1 MKLSKQSKLNIKKVE
16 LKLTGKSRKQMRK
29 ELRKQ
34 KKINKSIY
42 FKNKREFCVDISNVN
57 DDKTNHNKIINKE
70 INRLESSKKCTK
82 NNCFEK
88 VHHSIISITNCFEQV
103 KTKKNEEFE
112 YKKKIQKC
120 KLLKEANLKE
130 DKEIKKLE
138 KKLKLTKRKK
148 KTIPK
153 SFVTDGLDYL
163 LDFCLQKN
171 KKYIIETKEEILEDE
186 FSNQFNINS
195 LKIEKNMYTSSVLDN
210 IKKNKSENIESKM
223 SKNYTLII
231 EQNNNNSSDKV
242 LNTQTKKIDS
252 IDYSINDKDFW
263 EDIYG
268 RKRDKEGNVIYA
280 NNANKYVPPAIRAT
294 IAHNI
299 NSNEDEKLHF
309 LRKQLKGCLNRVAEY
324 NMYSIVNQIEA
335 LYMTNSRN
343 NMNNILS
350 ELVLESLISHIITPD
365 RLICEHMMLI
375 AILHA
380 NIGIEVG
387 ANFLEKLIKK
397 FIEITEKFQNIANK
411 ELDNIVLIISHLYNF
426 KVFGYKLL
434 YEILNKLMI
443 KFTEKEIELILLI
456 LKTVGFSLRKDDPNA
471 LKEFI
476 QNLQQKAIHENEKNS
491 RVKFMLDILLAIKNN
506 NINKIPQY
514 DPSHVEHLKKVI
526 KNIIRKG
533 NTITQFN
540 VSLEDLLNVD
550 EKGKWWIIGSAW
562 SGSNNIND
570 KTNLKE
576 HNNFNFSIQILKL
589 AQKQRMNTDIRK
601 NIFCIL
607 MTAEDY
613 LDAFEKLH
621 HLGLKDQQETEII
634 HVLIHCC
641 LQENK
646 FNPYYAILAQKLCE
660 YNRKYQLAIQCNFWD
675 KLKTLEAYNNKQL
688 INLIQFLIHLLI
700 EKCLALSILKVIQ
713 FTELEKHTIIFLR
726 QIILGILLHE
736 NEQASIQVFERIS
749 VSSQLQTFRESLR
762 LFINCFLVKNI
773 DMCTVLD
780 KEKIILKKRI
790 EIVDKI
796 LILHGSK
803 IMF

>member
-1 MKLSKQSKLNIKKVE
+1 MKLSKQSKLNTKKME
-16 LKLTGKSRKQMRK
+16 LKLTEKSRKQMRK

-42 FKNKREFCVDISNVN
+42 FKNKRELYVDISNVN
-57 DDKTNHNKIINKE
+57 DNKTNHNKIINKE
-70 INRLESSKKCTK
+70 INRLENSKKCTK
-82 NNCFEK
+82 NNFEK
-88 VHHSIISITNCFEQV
+88 IYHSVISMTNCSEQV
-103 KTKKNEEFE
+103 KIKKSEEFE
-112 YKKKIQKC
+112 YKKKKQKC

-130 DKEIKKLE
+130 DKEIRKLE

-171 KKYIIETKEEILEDE
+171 KKYITETKEEILEDE

-195 LKIEKNMYTSSVLDN
+195 LEIEKNIYTSSALDN
-210 IKKNKSENIESKM
+210 IKENKNENIKSEM
-223 SKNYTLII
+223 SKNYTLNLK
-231 EQNNNNSSDKV
+231 QSNNNSSDKV

-252 IDYSINDKDFW
+252 IDYSINDENFW

-268 RKRDKEGNVIYA
+268 RKRNKEGDVIYA

-294 IAHNI
+294 NI

-309 LRKQLKGCLNRVAEY
+309 LRKQLKGCLNKVAEH
-324 NMYSIVNQIEA
+324 NMYNIVNQIEA

-350 ELVLESLISHIITPD
+350 ELVLESLISHVITPD

-397 FIEITEKFQNIANK
+397 FIKNMEKFQSIENK

-426 KVFGYKLL
+426 KIFGYKLL

-456 LKTVGFSLRKDDPNA
+456 LKTVGFSLRRDDPNA

-476 QNLQQKAIHENEKNS
+476 QSLQQKAVHESEKNS

-514 DPSHVEHLKKVI
+514 DPSHVQHLRKVI

-540 VSLEDLLNVD
+540 VSLEDLLHVD

-562 SGSNNIND
+562 SGSNNISD

-576 HNNFNFSIQILKL
+576 HNNLNFNIQILKL

-621 HLGLKDQQETEII
+621 HLDLKNQQETEII

-660 YNRKYQLAIQCNFWD
+660 YNRKYQLTIQCNFWD

-688 INLIQFLIHLLI
+688 INLTQFLIHLLI
-700 EKCLALSILKVIQ
+700 EKCLALSILKVIE
-713 FTELEKHTIIFLR
+713 FTELKKHTITFLK

-773 DMCTVLD
+773 DMCTILD
-780 KEKIILKKRI
+780 KQKIILKKRV

-803 IMF
+803 LMF

>member
-1 MKLSKQSKLNIKKVE
+1 MKLSKQSKLNTKKME
-16 LKLTGKSRKQMRK
+16 LKLTEKSRKQMRK

-42 FKNKREFCVDISNVN
+42 FKNKRELYVDISNVN
-57 DDKTNHNKIINKE
+57 DNKTNHNKIINKE
-70 INRLESSKKCTK
+70 INRLENSKKCTK
-82 NNCFEK
+82 NNFEK
-88 VHHSIISITNCFEQV
+88 IYHSVISMTNCSEQV
-103 KTKKNEEFE
+103 KIKKSEEFE
-112 YKKKIQKC
+112 YKKKKQKC

-130 DKEIKKLE
+130 DKEIRKLE

-171 KKYIIETKEEILEDE
+171 KKYITETKEEILEDE

-195 LKIEKNMYTSSVLDN
+195 LKIEKNIYTSSALDN
-210 IKKNKSENIESKM
+210 IKENKNENIKSEM
-223 SKNYTLII
+223 SKNYTLNLK
-231 EQNNNNSSDKV
+231 QSNNNSSDKV

-252 IDYSINDKDFW
+252 IDYSINDENFW

-268 RKRDKEGNVIYA
+268 RKRNKEGDVIYA

-294 IAHNI
+294 NI

-309 LRKQLKGCLNRVAEY
+309 LRKQLKGCLNKVAEH
-324 NMYSIVNQIEA
+324 NMYNIVNQIEA

-350 ELVLESLISHIITPD
+350 ELVLESLISHVITPD

-397 FIEITEKFQNIANK
+397 FIKNMEKFQSIENK

-426 KVFGYKLL
+426 KIFGYKLL

-456 LKTVGFSLRKDDPNA
+456 LKTVGFSLRRDDPNA

-476 QNLQQKAIHENEKNS
+476 QSLQQKAVHESEKNS

-514 DPSHVEHLKKVI
+514 DPSHVQHLRKVI

-540 VSLEDLLNVD
+540 VSLEDLLHVD

-562 SGSNNIND
+562 SGSNNISD

-576 HNNFNFSIQILKL
+576 HNNLNFNIQILKL

-621 HLGLKDQQETEII
+621 HLDLKNQQETEII

-660 YNRKYQLAIQCNFWD
+660 YNRKYQLTIQCNFWD

-688 INLIQFLIHLLI
+688 INLTQFLIHLLI
-700 EKCLALSILKVIQ
+700 EKCLALSILKVIE
-713 FTELEKHTIIFLR
+713 FTELKKHTITFLK

-773 DMCTVLD
+773 DMCTILD
-780 KEKIILKKRI
+780 KQKIILKKRV

-803 IMF
+803 LMF

>member
-1 MKLSKQSKLNIKKVE
+1 M
-16 LKLTGKSRKQMRK
+16 
-29 ELRKQ
+29 
-34 KKINKSIY
+34 
-42 FKNKREFCVDISNVN
+42 DISNVN
-57 DDKTNHNKIINKE
+57 DNKTNHNKIINKE
-70 INRLESSKKCTK
+70 INRLENSKKCTK
-82 NNCFEK
+82 NNFEK
-88 VHHSIISITNCFEQV
+88 IYHSVISMTNCSEQV
-103 KTKKNEEFE
+103 KIKKSEEFE
-112 YKKKIQKC
+112 YKKKKQKC

-130 DKEIKKLE
+130 DKEIRKLE

-171 KKYIIETKEEILEDE
+171 KKYITETKEEILEDE

-195 LKIEKNMYTSSVLDN
+195 LEIEKNIYTSSALDN
-210 IKKNKSENIESKM
+210 IKENKNENIKSEM
-223 SKNYTLII
+223 SKNYTLNLK
-231 EQNNNNSSDKV
+231 QSNNNSSDKV

-252 IDYSINDKDFW
+252 IDYSINDENFW

-268 RKRDKEGNVIYA
+268 RKRNKEGDVIYA

-294 IAHNI
+294 NI

-309 LRKQLKGCLNRVAEY
+309 LRKQLKGCLNKVAEH
-324 NMYSIVNQIEA
+324 NMYNIVNQIEA

-350 ELVLESLISHIITPD
+350 ELVLESLISHVITPD

-397 FIEITEKFQNIANK
+397 FIKNMEKFQSIENK

-426 KVFGYKLL
+426 KIFGYKLL

-456 LKTVGFSLRKDDPNA
+456 LKTVGFSLRRDDPNA

-476 QNLQQKAIHENEKNS
+476 QSLQQKAVHESEKNS

-514 DPSHVEHLKKVI
+514 DPSHVQHLRKVI

-540 VSLEDLLNVD
+540 VSLEDLLHVD

-562 SGSNNIND
+562 SGSNNISD

-576 HNNFNFSIQILKL
+576 HNNLNFNIQILKL

-621 HLGLKDQQETEII
+621 HLDLKNQQETEII

-660 YNRKYQLAIQCNFWD
+660 YNRKYQLTIQCNFWD

-688 INLIQFLIHLLI
+688 INLTQFLIHLLI
-700 EKCLALSILKVIQ
+700 EKCLALSILKVIE
-713 FTELEKHTIIFLR
+713 FTELKKHTITFLK

-773 DMCTVLD
+773 DMCTILD
-780 KEKIILKKRI
+780 KQKIILKKRV

-803 IMF
+803 LMF

>member
-1 MKLSKQSKLNIKKVE
+1 M
-16 LKLTGKSRKQMRK
+16 
-29 ELRKQ
+29 
-34 KKINKSIY
+34 INCS
-42 FKNKREFCVDISNVN
+42 
-57 DDKTNHNKIINKE
+57 
-70 INRLESSKKCTK
+70 
-82 NNCFEK
+82 
-88 VHHSIISITNCFEQV
+88 EQV
-103 KTKKNEEFE
+103 KTKKSEEFE

-120 KLLKEANLKE
+120 KLLKLANLKE
-130 DKEIKKLE
+130 DKEIRKLE

-153 SFVTDGLDYL
+153 SFVTDGLDYI

-171 KKYIIETKEEILEDE
+171 KKYIIETKEEILEDD
-186 FSNQFNINS
+186 SNQFNINS
-195 LKIEKNMYTSSVLDN
+195 LEVEKNMYTSSALDN
-210 IKKNKSENIESKM
+210 IKENKNENIELKM
-223 SKNYTLII
+223 KNDTLII
-231 EQNNNNSSDKV
+231 EQSNNNSSDKDKV

-252 IDYSINDKDFW
+252 IDNDEDFW

-268 RKRDKEGNVIYA
+268 RKRNKEGNIIYA

-294 IAHNI
+294 ITHNI

-309 LRKQLKGCLNRVAEY
+309 LKKQLKGCLNRVAEH
-324 NMYSIVNQIEA
+324 NMHNIVNQIEA

-350 ELVLESLISHIITPD
+350 ELVLESLISHVITPD

-380 NIGIEVG
+380 NIGIEV
-387 ANFLEKLIKK
+387 
-397 FIEITEKFQNIANK
+397 
-411 ELDNIVLIISHLYNF
+411 
-426 KVFGYKLL
+426 FGYKLL
-434 YEILNKLMI
+434 YEILNKFII

-476 QNLQQKAIHENEKNS
+476 QNLQRKAVHESEKNS

-540 VSLEDLLNVD
+540 VSLEDLLHVD

-562 SGSNNIND
+562 SGSNNISD

-576 HNNFNFSIQILKL
+576 HNNLNFSIQILKL

-601 NIFCIL
+601 NIFCII

-621 HLGLKDQQETEII
+621 HLDLKNQQETEII

-660 YNRKYQLAIQCNFWD
+660 YNRKYQLTIQCNFWD

-688 INLIQFLIHLLI
+688 INLTQFLIHLLI

-713 FTELEKHTIIFLR
+713 FTELEKHTITFLR

-773 DMCTVLD
+773 DMCTILD

>member
-1 MKLSKQSKLNIKKVE
+1 MKLSKQSKLNTKKVE

-34 KKINKSIY
+34 KKMNKLIY
-42 FKNKREFCVDISNVN
+42 FKNKRELCVNISNIN
-57 DDKTNHNKIINKE
+57 DNKTNNNKIINKE
-70 INRLESSKKCTK
+70 INRLKSSKKCTK
-82 NNCFEK
+82 KNCFEK
-88 VHHSIISITNCFEQV
+88 EYHSVISMINCSEQV
-103 KTKKNEEFE
+103 KTKKSEEFE

-120 KLLKEANLKE
+120 KLLKLANLKE
-130 DKEIKKLE
+130 DKEIRKLE

-153 SFVTDGLDYL
+153 SFVTDGLDYI

-171 KKYIIETKEEILEDE
+171 KKYIIETKEEILEDD
-186 FSNQFNINS
+186 SNQFNINS
-195 LKIEKNMYTSSVLDN
+195 LEVEKNMYTSSALDN
-210 IKKNKSENIESKM
+210 IKENKNENIELKM
-223 SKNYTLII
+223 KNDTLII
-231 EQNNNNSSDKV
+231 EQSNNNSSDKDKV

-252 IDYSINDKDFW
+252 IDNDEDFW

-268 RKRDKEGNVIYA
+268 RKRNKEGNIIYA

-294 IAHNI
+294 ITHNI

-309 LRKQLKGCLNRVAEY
+309 LKKQLKGCLNRVAEH
-324 NMYSIVNQIEA
+324 NMHNIVNQIEA

-350 ELVLESLISHIITPD
+350 ELVLESLISHVITPD

-397 FIEITEKFQNIANK
+397 FIEIMEKFQNIENK
-411 ELDNIVLIISHLYNF
+411 ELDNVVLIISHLYNF

-434 YEILNKLMI
+434 YEILNKFII

-476 QNLQQKAIHENEKNS
+476 QNLQRKAVHESEKNS

-540 VSLEDLLNVD
+540 VSLEDLLHVD

-562 SGSNNIND
+562 SGSNNISD

-576 HNNFNFSIQILKL
+576 HNNLNFSIQILKL

-601 NIFCIL
+601 NIFCII

-621 HLGLKDQQETEII
+621 HLDLKNQQETEII

-660 YNRKYQLAIQCNFWD
+660 YNRKYQLTIQCNFWD

-688 INLIQFLIHLLI
+688 INLTQFLIHLLI

-713 FTELEKHTIIFLR
+713 FTELEKHTITFLR

-773 DMCTVLD
+773 DMCTILD

>member
-1 MKLSKQSKLNIKKVE
+1 MKNLNIKK
-16 LKLTGKSRKQMRK
+16 
-29 ELRKQ
+29 
-34 KKINKSIY
+34 KK
-42 FKNKREFCVDISNVN
+42 
-57 DDKTNHNKIINKE
+57 
-70 INRLESSKKCTK
+70 
-82 NNCFEK
+82 
-88 VHHSIISITNCFEQV
+88 
-103 KTKKNEEFE
+103 
-112 YKKKIQKC
+112 QKC

-130 DKEIKKLE
+130 DKEIRKLE

-171 KKYIIETKEEILEDE
+171 KKYITETKEEILEDE

-195 LKIEKNMYTSSVLDN
+195 LEIEKNIYTSSALDN
-210 IKKNKSENIESKM
+210 IKENKNENIKSEM
-223 SKNYTLII
+223 SKNYTLNLK
-231 EQNNNNSSDKV
+231 QSNNNSSDKV

-252 IDYSINDKDFW
+252 IDYSINDENFW

-268 RKRDKEGNVIYA
+268 RKRNKEGDVIYA

-294 IAHNI
+294 NI

-309 LRKQLKGCLNRVAEY
+309 LRKQLKGCLNKVAEH
-324 NMYSIVNQIEA
+324 NMYNIVNQIEA

-350 ELVLESLISHIITPD
+350 ELVLESLISHVITPD

-397 FIEITEKFQNIANK
+397 FIKNMEKFQSIENK

-426 KVFGYKLL
+426 KIFGYKLL

-456 LKTVGFSLRKDDPNA
+456 LKTVGFSLRRDDPNA

-476 QNLQQKAIHENEKNS
+476 QSLQQKAVHESEKNS

-514 DPSHVEHLKKVI
+514 DPSHVQHLRKVI

-540 VSLEDLLNVD
+540 VSLEDLLHVD

-562 SGSNNIND
+562 SGSNNISD

-576 HNNFNFSIQILKL
+576 HNNLNFNIQILKL

-621 HLGLKDQQETEII
+621 HLDLKNQQETEII

-660 YNRKYQLAIQCNFWD
+660 YNRKYQLTIQCNFWD

-688 INLIQFLIHLLI
+688 INLTQFLIHLLI
-700 EKCLALSILKVIQ
+700 EKCLALSILKVIE
-713 FTELEKHTIIFLR
+713 FTELKKHTITFLK

-773 DMCTVLD
+773 DMCTILD
-780 KEKIILKKRI
+780 KQKIILKKRV

-803 IMF
+803 LMF

>member
-1 MKLSKQSKLNIKKVE
+1 M
-16 LKLTGKSRKQMRK
+16 
-29 ELRKQ
+29 
-34 KKINKSIY
+34 
-42 FKNKREFCVDISNVN
+42 
-57 DDKTNHNKIINKE
+57 
-70 INRLESSKKCTK
+70 
-82 NNCFEK
+82 
-88 VHHSIISITNCFEQV
+88 TNCSEQV
-103 KTKKNEEFE
+103 KIKKSEEFE
-112 YKKKIQKC
+112 YKKKKQKC

-130 DKEIKKLE
+130 DKEIRKLE

-171 KKYIIETKEEILEDE
+171 KKYITETKEEILEDE

-195 LKIEKNMYTSSVLDN
+195 LEIEKNIYTSSALDN
-210 IKKNKSENIESKM
+210 IKENKNENIKSEM
-223 SKNYTLII
+223 SKNYTLNLK
-231 EQNNNNSSDKV
+231 QSNNNSSDKV

-252 IDYSINDKDFW
+252 IDYSINDENFW

-268 RKRDKEGNVIYA
+268 RKRNKEGDVIYA

-294 IAHNI
+294 NI

-309 LRKQLKGCLNRVAEY
+309 LRKQLKGCLNKVAEH
-324 NMYSIVNQIEA
+324 NMYNIVNQIEA

-350 ELVLESLISHIITPD
+350 ELVLESLISHVITPD

-397 FIEITEKFQNIANK
+397 FIKNMEKFQSIENK

-426 KVFGYKLL
+426 KIFGYKLL

-456 LKTVGFSLRKDDPNA
+456 LKTVGFSLRRDDPNA

-476 QNLQQKAIHENEKNS
+476 QSLQQKAVHESEKNS

-514 DPSHVEHLKKVI
+514 DPSHVQHLRKVI

-540 VSLEDLLNVD
+540 VSLEDLLHVD

-562 SGSNNIND
+562 SGSNNISD

-576 HNNFNFSIQILKL
+576 HNNLNFNIQILKL

-621 HLGLKDQQETEII
+621 HLDLKNQQETEII

-660 YNRKYQLAIQCNFWD
+660 YNRKYQLTIQCNFWD

-688 INLIQFLIHLLI
+688 INLTQFLIHLLI
-700 EKCLALSILKVIQ
+700 EKCLALSILKVIE
-713 FTELEKHTIIFLR
+713 FTELKKHTITFLK

-773 DMCTVLD
+773 DMCTILD
-780 KEKIILKKRI
+780 KQKIILKKRV

-803 IMF
+803 LMF

>member
-1 MKLSKQSKLNIKKVE
+1 MKLSKQSKLNTKKME
-16 LKLTGKSRKQMRK
+16 LKLTEKSRKQMRK

-42 FKNKREFCVDISNVN
+42 FKNKRELYVDISNVN
-57 DDKTNHNKIINKE
+57 DNKTNHNKIINKE
-70 INRLESSKKCTK
+70 INRLENSKKCTK
-82 NNCFEK
+82 NNFEK
-88 VHHSIISITNCFEQV
+88 IYHSVISMTNCSEQV
-103 KTKKNEEFE
+103 KIKKSEEFE
-112 YKKKIQKC
+112 YKKKKQKC

-130 DKEIKKLE
+130 DKEIRKLE

-171 KKYIIETKEEILEDE
+171 KKYITETKEEILEDE

-195 LKIEKNMYTSSVLDN
+195 LEIEKNIYTSSALDN
-210 IKKNKSENIESKM
+210 IKENKNENIKSEM
-223 SKNYTLII
+223 SKNYTLNLK
-231 EQNNNNSSDKV
+231 QSNNNSSDKV
-242 LNTQTKKIDS
+242 LNTQIKKIDS
-252 IDYSINDKDFW
+252 IDYSINDENFW

-268 RKRDKEGNVIYA
+268 RKRNKEGDVIYA

-294 IAHNI
+294 NI

-309 LRKQLKGCLNRVAEY
+309 LRKQLKGCLNKVAEH
-324 NMYSIVNQIEA
+324 NMYNIVNQIEA

-350 ELVLESLISHIITPD
+350 ELVLESLISHVITPD

-397 FIEITEKFQNIANK
+397 FIKNMEKFQSIENK

-426 KVFGYKLL
+426 KIFGYKLL

-456 LKTVGFSLRKDDPNA
+456 LKTVGFSLRRDDPNA

-476 QNLQQKAIHENEKNS
+476 QSLQQKAVHESEKNS

-514 DPSHVEHLKKVI
+514 DPSHVQHLRKVI

-540 VSLEDLLNVD
+540 VSLEDLLHVD

-562 SGSNNIND
+562 SGSNNISD

-576 HNNFNFSIQILKL
+576 HNNLNFNIQILKL

-621 HLGLKDQQETEII
+621 HLDLKNQQETEII

-660 YNRKYQLAIQCNFWD
+660 YNRKYQLTIQCNFWD

-688 INLIQFLIHLLI
+688 INLTQFLIHLLI
-700 EKCLALSILKVIQ
+700 EKCLALSILKVIE
-713 FTELEKHTIIFLR
+713 FTELKKHTITFLK

-773 DMCTVLD
+773 DMCTILD
-780 KEKIILKKRI
+780 KQKIILKKRV

-803 IMF
+803 LMF